1 MEPELD
7 AEHSPS
13 PLFDPKLV
21 YQTLPE
27 VYIVSGYL
35 MMPASVSEV
44 SSTDATTSLIPPA
57 SARGPRLIEFR
68 HSMSRLRLSR
78 TEGLWRKKGN
88 QHSTTVDRRTQGA
101 EVAEIATIACF
112 SLSSSALLRSS

>member
-68 HSMSRLRLSR
+68 HSMSQIGRA
-78 TEGLWRKKGN
+78 
-88 QHSTTVDRRTQGA
+88 HV
-101 EVAEIATIACF
+101 
-112 SLSSSALLRSS
+112 